1 LTAAHHTDMVLGRF
15 IDKLKRS
22 SAWADTVVFI
32 MCDHLMRL
40 FDHEPS
46 GAFRDRRMLMFAI
59 GGPISPRV
67 VRDAGKDYDAAPTLT
82 DLLGVKH
89 NYVFPIGESLLG
101 NPSASRIRG
110 DDGDARM
117 TALCAYVQ
125 GISNGGRL

>member
-1 LTAAHHTDMVLGRF
+1 MVLGRF

-32 MCDHLMRL
+32 MCDHLMRPCSITSL
-40 FDHEPS
+40 LERS
-46 GAFRDRRMLMFAI
+46 GDRRMLMFAI

-67 VRDAGKDYDAAPTLT
+67 VRDAGKTYDAAPTLT

-101 NPSASRIRG
+101 NPSASRMRG